1 MKAIQITAP
10 SELKVVEIEKPA
22 LQPDEVLVKI
32 EYVGFCGSDLNT
44 FLGRN
49 PMVKLPVIPGHEIG
63 AIIEEIGAAV
73 PAGLERGMSVTI
85 NPYTNCGKCASCR
98 NGRVNACE
106 HNETFG
112 VQRDGA
118 MCEYKAVPWSKII
131 PATTI
136 SPRDCALIEPMS
148 VGFHAVSRAQVTDI
162 DVVMV
167 IGCGMI
173 GMGAIV
179 RAALRGA
186 TVIAVDIDDE
196 KLALAQR
203 VGAKYAINSKTEN
216 VHQRLTELTEGA
228 GPDVVIEAVGSPV
241 TYILAVEEVAFTGRV
256 VCIGYAKTEIAFQT
270 KLFVQKEMD
279 IRGSRNAL
287 PEDFRAVIRYMEQ
300 GTCPKEELITAIAKP
315 EEALKAM
322 QEWAANPGKVF
333 RILVDFN

>member
-10 SELKVVEIEKPA
+10 SEMRVVEVEKPV
-22 LQPDEVLVKI
+22 LKNGEVLLRIK
-32 EYVGFCGSDLNT
+32 YVGFCGSDLNT

-49 PMVKLPVIPGHEIG
+49 PMVKLPIIPGHEVG
-63 AIIEEIGAAV
+63 AVIEEIGEGV
-73 PAGLERGMSVTI
+73 PVSFTKGMSVTL

-112 VQRDGA
+112 VQRNGS
-118 MCEYKAVPWSKII
+118 MCEYLALPWQKVI
-131 PATTI
+131 PAANI

-148 VGFHAVSRAQVTDI
+148 VGFHAVSRAEVTDI
-162 DVVMV
+162 DTVLV

-186 TVIAVDIDDE
+186 TVIAMDLDDE
-196 KLALAQR
+196 KLALAKR
-203 VGAKYAINSKTEN
+203 VGAAYTINSRTED
-216 VHQRLTELTEGA
+216 VHVRLLEFTEGL

-241 TYILAVEEVAFTGRV
+241 TYVTAVNEVAFTGRV
-256 VCIGYAKTEIAFQT
+256 VCIGYAKTDISFQT

-287 PEDFRAVIRYMEQ
+287 PADFRAVIRYINK
-300 GTCPKEELITAIAKP
+300 GNCPVDELISKIVEP
-315 EEALKAM
+315 EGALDAM
-322 QEWAANPGKVF
+322 QEWAAAPGKVF
-333 RILVDFN
+333 RILVKF